1 MSRKPK
7 MLPTR
12 RLKYSGNEKIERYLE
27 DLVKTGFFGRS
38 AEEAAERL
46 ISQGID
52 RAIRDGTIKSRPDE
66 APE

>member
-1 MSRKPK
+1 MSRTPK

-27 DLVKTGFFGRS
+27 DLVRTGFFGRS
-38 AEEAAERL
+38 PEEAAERL

-52 RAIRDGTIKSRPDE
+52 RAIRDATIQRRPE
-66 APE
+66 PAE